1 MNREE
6 RGKQLLEEINLRQ
19 VQKHLGKGRYII
31 GDWEAE
37 VKPDDYYIAP
47 LTHSPQLVRIR
58 RQVELYLP
66 DGVKVTIEKE
76 VQQWKQ

>member
-6 RGKQLLEEINLRQ
+6 RGEQLLEEINLRQ
-19 VQKHLGKGRYII
+19 VQKRLGKGQYII

-37 VKPDDYYIAP
+37 VKPDDDYIAS
-47 LTHSPQLVRIR
+47 SPVLYRVR